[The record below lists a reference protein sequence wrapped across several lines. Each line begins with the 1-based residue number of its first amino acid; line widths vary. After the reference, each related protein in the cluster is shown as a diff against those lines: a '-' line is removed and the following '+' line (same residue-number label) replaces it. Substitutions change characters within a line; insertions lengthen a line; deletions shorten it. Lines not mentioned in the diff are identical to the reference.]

1 MITFRTNDTHTQE
14 LCLAYC
20 DAKSALWNMFF
31 GWRRTYDNYMVFKMP
46 AKAWRRIIKRDW
58 SE

>member
-1 MITFRTNDTHTQE
+1 MVTVRTDDIYTQE

-31 GWRRTYDNYMVFKMP
+31 GWRSTHNNTMVFKMP
-46 AKAWRRIIKRDW
+46 AKAWRRICKRDW